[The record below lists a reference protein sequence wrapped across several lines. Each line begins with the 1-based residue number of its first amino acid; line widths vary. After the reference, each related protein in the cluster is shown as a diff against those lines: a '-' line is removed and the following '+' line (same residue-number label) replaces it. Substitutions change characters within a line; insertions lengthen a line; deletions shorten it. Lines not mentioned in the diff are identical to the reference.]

1 MSGDCCGCCEQEE
14 GRRKAAEGRIQT
26 MAEDWTTLLTEKEQ
40 RRLAASSKYCHSRG
54 LAHACCDELPGL
66 LRSLAAS
73 REEVAGFMKD
83 RVLASHLMEDT
94 VEVPHTHLET
104 AE

>member
-40 RRLAASSKYCHSRG
+40 RRLAASSKYCHGRG
-54 LAHACCDELPGL
+54 LAHACCDELPGF

-73 REEVAGFMKD
+73 RALVEEKD
-83 RVLASHLMEDT
+83 KALACLEGIGLARLALALTED
-94 VEVPHTHLET
+94 E
-104 AE
+104 